1 MRRRSSTSSPFD
13 TELNMAIRS
22 PEDNPKIR
30 DPCQFFKEPM
40 EAEPDDAMLAAWP
53 DGMARQH

>member
-1 MRRRSSTSSPFD
+1 
-13 TELNMAIRS
+13 MAIRS